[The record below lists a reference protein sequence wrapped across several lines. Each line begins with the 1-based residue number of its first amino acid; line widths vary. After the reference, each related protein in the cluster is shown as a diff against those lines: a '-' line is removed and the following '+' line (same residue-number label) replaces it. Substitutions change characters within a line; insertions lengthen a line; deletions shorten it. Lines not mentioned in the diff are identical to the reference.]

1 MEHTVKYRLGDW
13 RLHLAVLV
21 LIIIAES
28 IYIHII
34 PMGPGSLLLLPFLYA
49 FVLGLLINPNVVPIA
64 RRLIRREDTRRATPW
79 IMIAILPF
87 IAKFGSTIGPAI
99 ESIIAAGPALLLQEL
114 GNLGTMLLAL
124 PVAVLLLRMNR
135 ETIGATFSVAREPS
149 LAIISDKYGLKSPEG
164 AGVMGVYVC
173 GTLFGTIV
181 FATMASYIGS
191 AGWFHPFSLAMACGV
206 GSGSMLAACTGA
218 LVPLFPDLEDQVVA
232 YAGASNLLTYATGL
246 YIGLFVAL
254 PVAERL
260 YRLLKRGGDP
270 AATAAAGGP
279 DHAEPAS
286 RADEPR
292 QSKENDR

>member
-1 MEHTVKYRLGDW
+1 MEHTLRYRLGDW

-21 LIIIAES
+21 LIVIAES
-28 IYIHII
+28 IYIHSI
-34 PMGPGSLLLLPFLYA
+34 PIGPGSLLLLPFLYA
-49 FVLGLLINPNVVPIA
+49 FVLGLLINPNVVPAA
-64 RRLIRREDTRRATPW
+64 RRLIRPEDTRRATPW

-114 GNLGTMLLAL
+114 GNLATMLIAL

-135 ETIGATFSVAREPS
+135 EAIGATFSIAREPN
-149 LAIISDKYGLKSPEG
+149 LAIISDKYGLKSAEG

-191 AGWFHPFSLAMACGV
+191 VGWFHPFSLAMACGV
-206 GSGSMLAACTGA
+206 GSGSMLAACTGS
-218 LVPLFPDLEDQVVA
+218 LVPLFPEAEDQIIA

-246 YIGLFVAL
+246 YIGLFIAV
-254 PVAERL
+254 PVAERF
-260 YRLLKRGGDP
+260 YRLLKRDKHPTPSVVGNGHD
-270 AATAAAGGP
+270 
-279 DHAEPAS
+279 AS
-286 RADEPR
+286 DAHLEEQHQR
-292 QSKENDR
+292 KENER